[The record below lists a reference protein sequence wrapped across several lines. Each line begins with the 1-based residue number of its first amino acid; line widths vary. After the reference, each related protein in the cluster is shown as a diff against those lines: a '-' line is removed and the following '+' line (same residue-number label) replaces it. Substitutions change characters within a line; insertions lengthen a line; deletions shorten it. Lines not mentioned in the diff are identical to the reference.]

1 MMYLKENIIENIKH
15 RCIKHQELSVMH
27 SPHTVHNLYPSLSG
41 ALLGV
46 LQMGVWLVWDPWWSL
61 ALGGA
66 AVGFL
71 TDWFA
76 LKVDAFFPSPIA
88 PSLPLFFILS
98 SLTLTSSFP
107 NSLAFSSSPFL
118 SFLYLSISADNVRTC
133 RAEDYRTVQDTG
145 VCLCAHQ
152 LLSTH
157 NSSLYLHHTL
167 LFFILHL
174 FCTPLPPLL

>member
-1 MMYLKENIIENIKH
+1 MMEVVMSVLHLILIFHQKKSEKYGKEWNRKEQYGMIYLKENTIENIKH
-15 RCIKHQELSVMH
+15 RYIEHQELSVMH
-27 SPHTVHNLYPSLSG
+27 SPHTVHYLYPFLSG

-98 SLTLTSSFP
+98 SLTP
-107 NSLAFSSSPFL
+107 SSS
-118 SFLYLSISADNVRTC
+118 
-133 RAEDYRTVQDTG
+133 
-145 VCLCAHQ
+145 
-152 LLSTH
+152 
-157 NSSLYLHHTL
+157 
-167 LFFILHL
+167 
-174 FCTPLPPLL
+174 